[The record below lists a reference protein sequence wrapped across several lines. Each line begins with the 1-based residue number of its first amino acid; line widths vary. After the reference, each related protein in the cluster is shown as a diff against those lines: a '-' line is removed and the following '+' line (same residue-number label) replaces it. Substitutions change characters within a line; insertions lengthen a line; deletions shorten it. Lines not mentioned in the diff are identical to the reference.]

1 MSAVFSSSVLEMA
14 FYVVVVTPC
23 MLENFEPG
31 ASRYKSDLTSAII
44 EMTDE
49 NSRIC

>member
-14 FYVVVVTPC
+14 FYVVVTPC